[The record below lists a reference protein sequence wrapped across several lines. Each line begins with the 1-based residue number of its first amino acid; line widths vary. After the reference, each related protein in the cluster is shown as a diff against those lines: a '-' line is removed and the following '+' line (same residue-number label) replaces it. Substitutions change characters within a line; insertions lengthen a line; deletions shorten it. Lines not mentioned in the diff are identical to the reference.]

1 LHILLTKS
9 DVAPS
14 LVQRLSI
21 KGHKVSL
28 FPILI
33 SKKLNIPIVNYKKYT
48 SIIFTSANSV
58 FYLPTIE
65 DVRHLKS
72 FCVGDHTAEV
82 AKKKGFI
89 NIYSA
94 SGNYNQ
100 LKELIFNLCER
111 DKEKFLYV
119 RGEFVSHD
127 LEKDFKRNN
136 FYVESLINYTTEVNK
151 NIDPKLISSIQNKEI
166 DTIFVYSKRAADQ
179 LHKIILN
186 FKLSEDLKQCVLNC
200 ISIPVVNTLKR
211 LPWKKIKV
219 FDPGNEE
226 ISLSN

>member
-9 DVAPS
+9 EISPS
-14 LVQRLSI
+14 LVQRLSV

-33 SKKLNIPIVNYKKYT
+33 VKKLNIKIVNLKKYT
-48 SIIFTSANSV
+48 SIIFTSANGV
-58 FYLPTIE
+58 LNLPV
-65 DVRHLKS
+65 VRDIGHLKC

-82 AKKKGFI
+82 AKQKGFI

-119 RGEFVSHD
+119 RGEFISHD
-127 LEKDFKRNN
+127 LEKDFKYNN
-136 FYVESLINYTTEVNK
+136 YYVESLINYTTEVNK
-151 NIDPKLISSIQNKEI
+151 IIDQKLIYSIQNKEI
-166 DTIFVYSKRAADQ
+166 DAIFVYSKRAADQ
-179 LHKIILN
+179 LLKIILN
-186 FKLSEDLKQCVLNC
+186 FKLGDSLKNCVLNC
-200 ISIPVVNTLKR
+200 ISISVVNILKR
-211 LPWKKIKV
+211 LPWKKIKI
-219 FDPGNEE
+219 FDSGNEE
-226 ISLSN
+226 VSLFI